1 MRKQQQK
8 NILTTSFSIDLS
20 TVDKKVDKLVKYLK
34 NCDIDLK
41 DDGKDFVNF
50 NPTYKTTIN
59 SLDKRKYKESLSA
72 LVNNI
77 YLKRFNETKSKLI
90 SQRMMSYE
98 DLPFPEP
105 MDDFGSR
112 FDAFAATNTDPNNT
126 ILSLLGVKPYKDLK
140 VDIFEETEIKTYL
153 DNVANASYDYNN
165 LNFLL
170 TKLDSITNSQISSDS
185 SIFGSSEVSSINY
198 SKQIREKILFVK
210 SSVSSSNP
218 QEQSLIYNLLEKIP
232 TLITANNLIDSY
244 INANVTNKIFP
255 TSPETN
261 VFNYYSR
268 AEIASV
274 VGDKLFKDQTENNNV
289 EYDTKTIET
298 ARIRLIDYLIRTE
311 IKKSLQEKLSS
322 IQFLKDFR
330 SKYNYYNFVEEK
342 LFSSSEFIKVKKEN
356 LFFRI
361 TFLRQTEEV
370 ILQQKQ
376 QLTSN
381 LNVEFT
387 NKQFLKFESPFGS
400 IDKSNKFVAIIG
412 GSDLIEDKSSFN
424 FFNPTILSVLSD
436 IDYIDSNISDIDP
449 FYCPTPQS
457 LSKDT
462 KIKREKYQNDQVIQ
476 DASPLSKN
484 KNLVQSNPQAFN
496 YINFPSLYF
505 IPNNFQDAISFYESI
520 NVKLSRSKAE
530 SLILENSKYYYE
542 SSADTP
548 SAALIR
554 DPNSNKMFNEA
565 LLNNGFYGLYEARK
579 DSFADPSSIQK
590 IIDKLSAISVN
601 EGVESLNQVQDI
613 IFARTNLSCLLK
625 EFQTCFLPK
634 ISNCRDILK
643 GFRFS
648 ELENVFNKAFPESIY
663 TELYKDIIQFKIDN
677 LRDEREKNLLRE
689 IRDLEK
695 AIKDNERK
703 RIVFSELD
711 KRTDP
716 GEALDFADRT
726 VISGIDVDSTLQQ
739 AYESKLKQYKDLKLN
754 QQSSSLTALD
764 KITARREMQPEE
776 LQMIDGFLD
785 LLEVRYGINTDILC
799 SIVDLFNISPMLFS
813 IQLPRLPE
821 IDIFL
826 DLKLSLDLAIVQII
840 FDSIVAFIIKIL
852 QELLTCGG
860 IKNLIAAALT
870 GEANGSISAAPL
882 AALNQLMRG
891 NFVLDDFVS
900 NNPQIDPVAY
910 AKSFVNIAKTLN
922 PPVTI
927 QDTSQLQINNE
938 AVASLNSSSKS
949 KTLQVLNISRSSATT
964 EVEIHQSLTR
974 LISELSRIMSADDF
988 MRLFYNPTD
997 GDIQQVE
1004 QHITTNRTELYYL
1017 LTPGTLFGIFTYL
1030 GSITGL
1036 DAVRQ
1041 ELVAMS
1047 SFYTSNSLNTRNVV
1061 CLEPLSPTLDTD
1073 REINDEQ
1080 EPQNTPEIIPSPDEL
1095 YVNLLQ
1101 DLLSSSPETLKNKIE
1116 DSIFKPLLIGKLPN
1130 GKKIE
1135 AVEKAKSDIINSNLK
1150 NISSKFKDGCNNF
1163 YSNLVVKKPFKREVP
1178 KFITGAGGNFENSEY
1193 KDLVNKGGYDTTA
1206 LKDDESL
1213 EVEETK
1219 FVYGALFTDSFQGS
1233 SKSLSINSTPQQ
1245 LTITLTGSKG
1255 FSSTRE
1261 KEMSLSLSGSS
1272 WKIQNVI
1279 TNNINNI
1286 TVYQGNS
1293 KKQEEVKFNFKI
1305 NDQNIGIDSA
1315 YEDVLNVRDEFNNTL
1330 KNSIISN
1337 LKLTDTDN
1345 YLSFET
1351 KFKQYSS
1358 DSYDQFLSLIYE
1370 KITKAISEDGLLK
1383 PINLDSLQKEKYITG
1398 IKGGLDTIF
1407 PGLSLAMQG
1416 NSLPAMVS
1424 PNIDTPLKYINFCPK
1439 PTKQQKD
1446 LKVDPG
1452 LFGTSE
1458 LKQFIS
1464 QIMEE
1469 RGNDLVSLSDLQ
1481 EILKDKDN
1489 LLNFSLIDGLYLSL
1503 IRTACTEMSFRA
1515 LFPLRVFNYNKK
1527 IIDDLLLPTYIAE
1540 MVCNEINFV
1549 SNSLNKA
1556 SLVEL
1561 TEKHVSYIHDFIFSA
1576 ELEKPE
1582 NVKLFRKIKQLKK
1595 EILSLEEDRSIINSY
1610 LGKLYTENLIN
1621 SNQEYKKKIDN
1632 YIACLNSEIKNKYNE
1647 ILLLQTR
1654 NIAYNELIIIF
1665 DKLSYLTSTN
1675 EKVKQNLGN
1684 ECADIDQNLEQK
1696 DFLSI
1701 LIPEL
1706 LIKSDLKD
1714 ITTDNVTTEEF
1725 IKQQENKYNS
1735 GPNLIIEHFI
1745 YVPDVKEE
1753 FEDIHLRQSQLNCY
1767 GAQTFNQFSKLL
1779 QDIPSN
1785 TSLNSYFS
1793 QQIRYEMR
1801 VVYIPDTELKKET
1814 SIIFKPDLNVT
1825 QYKYPITENIG
1836 VLDSANKNKFWLNGL
1851 LVDTVKSGD
1860 EKTYVIPF
1868 MGPLNKDGKRKF
1880 GVINAFPI
1888 IRETQDTTAAGIRTA
1903 SDMLEFIS
1911 SLQRRESHPLTD
1923 LLKAKISCN
1932 EKLKQFYSI
1941 LTNDNLLSN
1950 LTILSSTQILSD
1962 DKIVAPFRSVRKQII
1977 NDIFL
1982 KILAIYNKND
1992 LDDFFEKMSSI
2003 EAFKDFNAAAIPKIL
2018 LKASIYVLQYYCQ
2031 MTDPNISLALIIRQ
2045 AVKLSLAMASQLPNP
2060 FGGPTVPSELPLALS
2075 PLAIYSMAQL
2085 PITVFGI
2092 PPVGIG
2098 VGPPLTIP
2106 GMVLLGAELLLLSLE
2121 FSENLDLNIEN
2132 DKIKEE
2138 LRKYCFD
2145 LSGYKKYGM

>member
-1 MRKQQQK
+1 MRNPEQK
-8 NILTTSFSIDLS
+8 NILATSFNIDLS
-20 TVDKKVDKLVKYLK
+20 TIDKKVDKLVKYLK

-41 DDGKDFVNF
+41 DLGRDFLNF
-50 NPTYKTTIN
+50 DCTYKTTIK
-59 SLDKRKYKESLSA
+59 SLDKRKYKESLST
-72 LVNNI
+72 LVSNI
-77 YLKRFNETKSKLI
+77 YLKRFVETKSKLI
-90 SQRMMSYE
+90 SQRMMSYQ

-140 VDIFEETEIKTYL
+140 VDIFEEIEIKTYL
-153 DNVANASYDYNN
+153 DNVASASYDYNN

-185 SIFGSSEVSSINY
+185 SIFGSSEVSSVNY
-198 SKQIREKILFVK
+198 SKEVSEKILFVK

-218 QEQSLIYNLLEKIP
+218 EEQSLIYNLLEKIP
-232 TLITANNLIDSY
+232 SLITADNLIYVY
-244 INANVTNKIFP
+244 INSNARDKIFP
-255 TSPETN
+255 AGAEID
-261 VFNYYSR
+261 VLRYYSGE
-268 AEIASV
+268 EIAGV
-274 VGDKLFKDQTENNNV
+274 IGDKLFKDQTENNDV

-322 IQFLKDFR
+322 IEFLKDFR
-330 SKYNYYNFVEEK
+330 SKYDYYNFVEQK
-342 LFSSSEFIKVKKEN
+342 LFSSSESKNVKKEN

-361 TFLRQTEEV
+361 TFLRQTEQV
-370 ILQQKQ
+370 ILEQKQ
-376 QLTSN
+376 ELTSN
-381 LNVEFT
+381 LNVEFV

-400 IDKSNKFVAIIG
+400 IDRSNKFVAIIG
-412 GSDLIEDKSSFN
+412 GSDLIQDKSSFD
-424 FFNPTILSVLSD
+424 FFNPTILTILSD
-436 IDYIDSNISDIDP
+436 INYIDSNIFDIDP

-457 LSKDT
+457 LDEDT
-462 KIKREKYQNDQVIQ
+462 KIIREKYQNDQVIQ

-484 KNLVQSNPQAFN
+484 KNLVNSNPQAFN

-505 IPNNFQDAISFYESI
+505 IPNNFPDAISFYKTIEI
-520 NVKLSRSKAE
+520 KLSRNMAE

-542 SSADTP
+542 SSSDTP

-554 DPNSNKMFNEA
+554 DSNSNKMFKEA
-565 LLNNGFYGLYEARK
+565 LMNNGFYGLYEARK
-579 DSFADPSSIQK
+579 DSFANPTSIQK
-590 IIDKLSAISVN
+590 IIDKLGGISVQQ
-601 EGVESLNQVQDI
+601 GMQSLSQVQDV

-634 ISNCRDILK
+634 VANCKDILR

-648 ELENVFNKAFPESIY
+648 ELENIFNKAFPESVY
-663 TELYKDIIQFKIDN
+663 LELYKDINQFKINN
-677 LRDEREKNLLRE
+677 LKDEREKKLLEE

-695 AIKDNERK
+695 AIQNNERK

-726 VISGIDVDSTLQQ
+726 LITGDDVNTTLQQ

-754 QQSSSLTALD
+754 QESSSLTDSD
-764 KITARREMQPEE
+764 KIKARKDMQLEE
-776 LQMIDGFLD
+776 LKMIDDFLE
-785 LLEVRYGINTDILC
+785 LIEVNYGINTDILC

-813 IQLPRLPE
+813 IQLPKLPE

-826 DLKLSLDLAIVQII
+826 EVKLSLDLAIVQII

-870 GEANGSISAAPL
+870 GEASGSISAAPL
-882 AALNQLMRG
+882 AALNQLARG
-891 NFVLDDFVS
+891 NFVLDDFIS
-900 NNPQIDPVAY
+900 SNPQIDPVAY
-910 AKSFVNIAKTLN
+910 TKSFVNIAKTLK
-922 PPVTI
+922 PPVII
-927 QDTSQLQINNE
+927 QNTSQLQINNE

-949 KTLQVLNISRSSATT
+949 KTLQVLNVSKSSATT
-964 EVEIHQSLTR
+964 EVEIQQSLTG
-974 LISELSRIMSADDF
+974 LIAELSRIMSADAF
-988 MRLFYNPTD
+988 MRLFHDPTD
-997 GDIQQVE
+997 KDIQQVE
-1004 QHITTNRTELYYL
+1004 QYITKNRTELSYL
-1017 LTPGTLFGIFTYL
+1017 LTPGTLFAIFTYL
-1030 GSITGL
+1030 GGITGL

-1061 CLEPLSPTLDTD
+1061 CLDPLSPIIDADRGLTD
-1073 REINDEQ
+1073 
-1080 EPQNTPEIIPSPDEL
+1080 EPQNISEVIASPDDL
-1095 YVNLLQ
+1095 YRNLLQ
-1101 DLLSSSPETLKNKIE
+1101 DLLSSSPATLKNKIE

-1130 GKKIE
+1130 GKSIQ

-1150 NISSKFKDGCNNF
+1150 NISSKFKAGCNDF
-1163 YSNLVVKKPFKREVP
+1163 YSNLMVKKPFKREVP
-1178 KFITGAGGNFENSEY
+1178 KLIKGEGDDFENSEY
-1193 KDLVNKGGYDTTA
+1193 KDLVNKGGY
-1206 LKDDESL
+1206 KDKHEGPL
-1213 EVEETK
+1213 EIEETK
-1219 FVYGALFTDSFQGS
+1219 FVYGALFTDSFYGS
-1233 SKSLSINSTPQQ
+1233 SKSLSIDSTPQQ
-1245 LTITLTGSKG
+1245 LKITLTGSKG

-1261 KEMSLSLSGSS
+1261 KEMNLPLSGSS
-1272 WKIQNVI
+1272 WKIQNVMA
-1279 TNNINNI
+1279 NNVNNI

-1293 KKQEEVKFNFKI
+1293 KNQEEVKFNFKI
-1305 NDQNIGIDSA
+1305 DDQNINTDSI
-1315 YEDVLNVRDEFNNTL
+1315 YQDVLDSRQEFNNTL
-1330 KNSIISN
+1330 KSSIISN
-1337 LKLTDTDN
+1337 LSNIDATT
-1345 YLSFET
+1345 FPT
-1351 KFKQYSS
+1351 KFEQYSS

-1452 LFGTSE
+1452 LFGASE

-1469 RGNDLVSLSDLQ
+1469 RSNELTNLSDLQ

-1527 IIDDLLLPTYIAE
+1527 LIDDLLLPTYIAE
-1540 MVCNEINFV
+1540 MVCNEINYV
-1549 SNSLNKA
+1549 SKSVNKA

-1561 TEKHVSYIHDFIFSA
+1561 TEKHVSYIHDFIFSK

-1582 NVKLFRKIKQLKK
+1582 NTKLFKKIKQLKK
-1595 EILSLEEDRSIINSY
+1595 DILSLEEDRSIINSY

-1654 NIAYNELIIIF
+1654 NIAYNELIVIF
-1665 DKLSYLTSTN
+1665 DKLSYITSTN
-1675 EKVKQNLGN
+1675 EKVKENLGN
-1684 ECADIDQNLEQK
+1684 ECADIDQNLQEK
-1696 DFLSI
+1696 DFLST
-1701 LIPEL
+1701 LIPQL
-1706 LIKSDLKD
+1706 LIKSDLKE
-1714 ITTDNVTTEEF
+1714 ITTDNVSTQEF
-1725 IKQQENKYNS
+1725 IKQQEKKYVP
-1735 GPNLIIEHFI
+1735 GTNLIIEHFI
-1745 YVPDVKEE
+1745 NVPNIKPQYSAERAKQEE
-1753 FEDIHLRQSQLNCY
+1753 LNCY
-1767 GAQTFNQFSKLL
+1767 GAQTFNRFSELL
-1779 QDIPSN
+1779 QHLSNRIP
-1785 TSLNSYFS
+1785 LNSYFS
-1793 QQIRYEMR
+1793 ADITYEMR
-1801 VVYIPDTELKKET
+1801 MVYIPNTELKEET
-1814 SIIFKPDLNVT
+1814 SLTFKPDLES
-1825 QYKYPITENIG
+1825 PMTENMA
-1836 VLDSANKNKFWLNGL
+1836 VLTSQNKNKFWLNGL
-1851 LVDTVKSGD
+1851 LINTVNNAY
-1860 EKTYVIPF
+1860 EKTYTVPF
-1868 MGPLNKDGKRKF
+1868 MGPQLNKEGERKF

-1888 IRETQDTTAAGIRTA
+1888 IKETESITVAGIITV
-1903 SDMLEFIS
+1903 SEMLQLIPI
-1911 SLQRRESHPLTD
+1911 LQRGESNQLTN

-1932 EKLKQFYSI
+1932 QKLKQFYSI

-1950 LTILSSTQILSD
+1950 LTILSSTQILSG

-1977 NDIFL
+1977 NNIFL
-1982 KILAIYNKND
+1982 KMLAIYNEDD

-2003 EAFKDFNAAAIPKIL
+2003 EAFKDFNASAIPKIL

-2121 FSENLDLNIEN
+2121 FAENLDLNIEN